1 VSAPFGVAICTLGR
15 PEQLARTLDA
25 LAAQA
30 LTFPILVVDQSPLE
44 DVSLARRVAAWPE
57 LAVRRDPGR
66 GLSRARNLAWRHLS
80 TEWIA
85 FIDDDCLVEPGWA
98 PALAEAIECHPEVAL
113 IGGQIDDGGASGEGY
128 VPVAVSHVSE
138 PRVLRGA
145 AVRTTWGI
153 GVGVSV
159 VRRAVIVRLGGWDE
173 RLGAGR
179 SRFPAAEDMDFN
191 YRLLRA
197 GETAYVTP
205 KVRVVHEQWRDRKD
219 LPEHYETY
227 MIGWTGFALKQLRT
241 GDLVGGLRLWLWGV
255 YDTAMM
261 AASAVRRRS
270 LLRALIASRKLRG
283 LALGTARG
291 LRERW

>member
-1 VSAPFGVAICTLGR
+1 MSAPFGVAICTLGR

-25 LAAQA
+25 LAAQDM
-30 LTFPILVVDQSPLE
+30 TFPILVVDQSPPE
-44 DVSLARRVAAWPE
+44 DVELSRRAAAWPE
-57 LAVRRDPGR
+57 LTVQRDPGR
-66 GLSRARNLAWRHLS
+66 GLSRARNRAWRQMS

-85 FIDDDCLVEPGWA
+85 FVDDDCLVQPGWA
-98 PALAEAIECHPEVAL
+98 GALMEAIERHPEVAL
-113 IGGQIDDGGASGEGY
+113 IGGQIDEGGAPGEGY
-128 VPVAVSHVSE
+128 VAVAVSHVGRS
-138 PRVLRGA
+138 RVLRGA

-159 VRRAVIVRLGGWDE
+159 VRRAAIARLGGWDE

-205 KVRVVHEQWRDRKD
+205 EVRVVHEQWRDRKD
-219 LPEHYETY
+219 LPAHYETY

-241 GDLVGGLRLWLWGV
+241 GDAIGGVRLWLWGV

-283 LALGTARG
+283 LALGTCRG